1 MDMANIQHISIII
14 DKNNAFVKLN
24 SILLSPPFFFVP
36 LYEINAPHMKP
47 KFIFLAFS
55 ILVLTSCETLTTII
69 NQVTGSGMLNGTAV
83 IDNAAGLKEALNVGI
98 TNTVAS
104 VSKPNGFLGDS
115 ALKILLPAE
124 TDVIVDNIRLIP
136 GGQTLVDNAILRL
149 NRAAEDAAVEATPI
163 FVSAIKGLT
172 LTDAKSI
179 LFGTDTA
186 ATAYLRKST
195 YSKLKAAFM
204 PKIEVSLN
212 KDLVGAVSATESWT
226 LLTSNYNKV
235 AKSTAGQIAGL
246 KVVTADLTDFV
257 ADRALQGL
265 FLKVAAEEKNI
276 RKNPAARINTLLKQV
291 FGQLDAK

>member
-1 MDMANIQHISIII
+1 
-14 DKNNAFVKLN
+14 
-24 SILLSPPFFFVP
+24 
-36 LYEINAPHMKP
+36 MKP
-47 KFIFLAFS
+47 KYIFLAFS
-55 ILVLTSCETLTTII
+55 LVVLTSCETLTTII
-69 NQVTGSGMLNGTAV
+69 NQVAGSGVLNGTAV
-83 IDNAAGLKEALNVGI
+83 IDNASGLKEALNVGI
-98 TNTVAS
+98 TNTVAA
-104 VSKPNGFLGDS
+104 VSKPNGFLGDA

-124 TDVIVDNIRLIP
+124 TDIIVDNIRLIP
-136 GGQTLVDNAILRL
+136 GGQALMDNAILRL

-195 YSKLKAAFM
+195 FSKMKAAFM
-204 PKIEVSLN
+204 PKIEASLN

-235 AKSTAGQIAGL
+235 AKTTAGQIAGL
-246 KVVTADLTDFV
+246 KIVTADLTDFV

-276 RKNPAARINTLLKQV
+276 RKNPAARINALLKQV
-291 FGQLDAK
+291 FGQLDKK